1 MKKNIILITLFLL
14 ANYAKAQTQ
23 EAFFSES
30 NEFFKNNVS
39 VDGKINYNSLKKS
52 PGELYYIVGNVAKLK
67 VDTNN

>member
-30 NEFFKNNVS
+30 NEIGRASCRDRVLAS
-39 VDGKINYNSLKKS
+39 V
-52 PGELYYIVGNVAKLK
+52 
-67 VDTNN
+67 